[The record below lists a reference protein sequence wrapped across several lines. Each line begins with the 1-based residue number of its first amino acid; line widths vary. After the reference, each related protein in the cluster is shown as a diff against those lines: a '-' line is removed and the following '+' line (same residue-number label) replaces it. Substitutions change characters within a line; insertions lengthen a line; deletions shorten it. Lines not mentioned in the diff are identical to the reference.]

1 MIDYKNSIFA
11 NYEILNLNIDLKTKK
26 SITFEDTIIKKLS

>member
-1 MIDYKNSIFA
+1 MIDYQNSIFA